1 MDARH
6 WSTRKGH
13 VAQLAERPPNKREV
27 GGSIPP
33 VRNSPSEDPGIGEPN
48 GFENRQST
56 RVGFRVRIS
65 NLPLMVHYATVLPND
80 EDVQPIWQSWRATGS
95 YEQRNKLIVHY
106 APLVRHVATRMAVA
120 QQVDEDDL
128 VSTGTFGLIDAIDR
142 FNPDLG
148 NRFSTFAIPRIRGK
162 ILDELRVV
170 DWAPRTVRANSQAVA
185 SARELLSQ
193 SLGRT
198 PTNAEVATAVGVD
211 GRNAVREAAHAHLA
225 SLDDPTYVKGSLGLV
240 GASEGQLTIADTL
253 VDDTQDTVGEL
264 EVAEIRDVLA
274 ERLNT
279 RLDDR
284 SQIVLALYYNEGLTL
299 EQVGTVFG
307 VTESRIC
314 QLHMQAMEQLR
325 S

>member
-1 MDARH
+1 M
-6 WSTRKGH
+6 
-13 VAQLAERPPNKREV
+13 
-27 GGSIPP
+27 
-33 VRNSPSEDPGIGEPN
+33 
-48 GFENRQST
+48 
-56 RVGFRVRIS
+56 RV
-65 NLPLMVHYATVLPND
+65 VLPND
-80 EDVQPIWQSWRATGS
+80 EDVLPIWHSWRATGNH
-95 YEQRNKLIVHY
+95 EQRNKLIVHY

-185 SARELLSQ
+185 STRELLSQ

-198 PTNAEVATAVGVD
+198 PTNTEVADAIGGD

-225 SLDDPTYVKGSLGLV
+225 SLDDPTYVNGSTGRM
-240 GASEGQLTIADTL
+240 GAFEGQSLTIADTL

-274 ERLNT
+274 ERLNS
-279 RLDDR
+279 RLDER

-299 EQVGTVFG
+299 EQVGVVFG

-314 QLHMQAMEQLR
+314 QIHMQAMEQLR
-325 S
+325 N